1 MNKARLLLKPRFSYT
16 KGERERRDESMR
28 QAGTFGR
35 LCWVLTAICLMVLA
49 AGAAHGEGAQP
60 EMFD

>member
-1 MNKARLLLKPRFSYT
+1 
-16 KGERERRDESMR
+16 MR